1 MYTITNVRT
10 NKTYDLIHTVLDM
23 PNKGCWIFHDTKI
36 DTDEGFQEDDDVSI
50 SFIGKNFIGS
60 LVDVE
65 IYAGYTMCTI
75 LAGKG
80 TLGTELAAQ
89 SFIGTSVKT
98 VVTDIA
104 KKIGMEISPLSDIS
118 VLSTSVQRF
127 EKLKDKASNSLN
139 KLLSLVDATWKISID
154 GKLVV
159 YKESYPDISIKY
171 PNVKEDIVYDVLDKQ
186 PNLGWWRIY
195 SEDLLFEPNFAVEG
209 NQVKEVIYDLNMNN
223 SGNIECTW
231 NFFEPQHIQQY
242 EISSQK
248 RDLMFL
254 ATYRM
259 KVISQ
264 NNSGLLTLLPDPDLE
279 LLKNGLR
286 DVPIA
291 NTSPEFFEKV
301 NTGSIAYVRFAN
313 GDPGRPVVIGF
324 ENTRTLSELV
334 IASPS
339 ATQNAA
345 RKGDKVDCGKFTVA
359 FTSAPMPTAP
369 GSLTVVY
376 VDATGAS
383 FPFFSI
389 TAPGL
394 TIPPGTTTPTIPI
407 TGKII
412 EGSNR
417 VKIGD

>member
-1 MYTITNVRT
+1 MYTITNKRT
-10 NKTYDLIHTVLDM
+10 NQTFDIIQSILDI
-23 PNKGCWIFHDTKI
+23 PNKGCWIFHDMKI
-36 DTDEGFQEDDDVSI
+36 DIDSGFQEDDDVTV
-50 SFIGKNFIGS
+50 SFIGQNFEGN

-65 IYAGYTMCTI
+65 NYAGYTMCTV

-80 TLGTELAAQ
+80 TLSTELPAQ
-89 SFIGTSVKT
+89 SFLGVSVQTIVK
-98 VVTDIA
+98 DIT
-104 KKIGMEISPLSDIS
+104 KKIGMEISPLSDLS
-118 VLSTSVQRF
+118 LLSTSVQRF

-139 KLLSLVDATWKISID
+139 KLLSLVGGTWRVAID
-154 GKLVV
+154 GKLIV

-171 PNVKEDIVYDVLDKQ
+171 PTLKEDVNYDVLDKQ

-195 SEDLLFEPNFAVEG
+195 CEDLIVEPGFSVEG
-209 NQVKEVIYDLNMNN
+209 NQVKEVVYDLNMNN
-223 SGNIECTW
+223 SGNLEANW

-248 RDLMFL
+248 RDLVFL

-324 ENTRTLSELV
+324 ENTKTLSELV

-345 RKGDKVDCGKFTVA
+345 RKGDKVDCGSLALSFATMGPVGILNA
-359 FTSAPMPTAP
+359 TYTDAYGTATP
-369 GSLTVVY
+369 LL
-376 VDATGAS
+376 
-383 FPFFSI
+383 SI
-389 TAPGL
+389 SAPGL
-394 TIPPGTTTPTIPI
+394 AASVNPI
-407 TGKII
+407 TPIIGKII
-412 EGSNR
+412 EGSSK
-417 VKIGD
+417 VKIGG

>member
-98 VVTDIA
+98 IVTDIA

-139 KLLSLVDATWKISID
+139 KLLSLIDATWKISID

-171 PNVKEDIVYDVLDKQ
+171 PNVKEDITYDVLDKQ

-301 NTGSIAYVRFAN
+301 TTGSIAYVRFAN